1 MHKESE
7 RVITGLLCF
16 KSSGGSQAPWRAAF
30 SPRPHLC
37 SAQNWFPHS
46 HSCLLWTT
54 TDPMKDNI
62 QYLTHL
68 RVIFLLLFR
77 PDLHTSGFHSLWEV
91 LGQWWSMAP
100 TITSN
105 IWNINNYQFL
115 RHREGGKL
123 YIIERTTN
131 GILILF
137 QLWLFGLGHLIPISI
152 ASLSLGQ
159 KFNTFAFWTSHC
171 L

>member
-1 MHKESE
+1 MKGCFLSSATLVLCTKLIPTFPLLPVMNNNWSNEGQHPIPHTPESYFLAPLQAWSAHLWLSFTLG
-7 RVITGLLCF
+7 RVGTMVVN
-16 KSSGGSQAPWRAAF
+16 GSY
-30 SPRPHLC
+30 HY
-37 SAQNWFPHS
+37 
-46 HSCLLWTT
+46 
-54 TDPMKDNI
+54 
-62 QYLTHL
+62 QY
-68 RVIFLLLFR
+68 
-77 PDLHTSGFHSLWEV
+77 
-91 LGQWWSMAP
+91 
-100 TITSN
+100 

-115 RHREGGKL
+115 RHREGGKS